1 MTKLTKTVCDALTGK
16 TWQEELTAEE
26 IAQLLDPADEAAL
39 PISQC
44 HACSCPDRLRNN
56 TPKRP

>member
-39 PISQC
+39 PIS
-44 HACSCPDRLRNN
+44 
-56 TPKRP
+56 